1 VLKQQFELSQDLV
14 SVLNALK
21 KSHQFLMTAQ
31 EGLVAEE
38 EEEFKLPP
46 FPIIDRK
53 IEIMKRKPI
62 ISNLLWSVLAS
73 EN

>member
-1 VLKQQFELSQDLV
+1 VLKQQFELLQDSV
-14 SVLNALK
+14 SALNASK

-31 EGLVAEE
+31 EDLVAEE
-38 EEEFKLPP
+38 DEEFNLLSL
-46 FPIIDRK
+46 FVNRK
-53 IEIMKRKPI
+53 IEIMKREPI